1 MTIVKERT
9 EIMERKKRISV
20 SNKRQMTI
28 PKEFYDHL
36 NLGHEVT
43 CEMIDDA
50 IIIKPIKDAKDFS
63 QEILS
68 DLIQEGYEGNSLL
81 SEFKYRSSQLNTAV
95 NRLIDDTRD
104 YKTYSDINAFFGD
117 LEKETDE

>member
-43 CEMIDDA
+43 CEVIDDA

-68 DLIQEGYEGNSLL
+68 DLIHEGYEGNSLL